1 MVFVFSAERFVR
13 LNQTRQSQLLNVLAI
28 KAGQLDRLRQ

>member
-1 MVFVFSAERFVR
+1 MVFMFSAERFVG
-13 LNQTRQSQLLNVLAI
+13 LNQTRHAQLLDVLAI